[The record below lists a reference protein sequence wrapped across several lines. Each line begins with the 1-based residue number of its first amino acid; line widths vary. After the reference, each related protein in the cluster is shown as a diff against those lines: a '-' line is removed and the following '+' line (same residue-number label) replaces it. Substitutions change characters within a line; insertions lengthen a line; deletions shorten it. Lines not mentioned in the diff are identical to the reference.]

1 MSMEPVRSLI
11 KNSSN
16 VVTPLLE
23 LRDVHKSFGLNAVL
37 NGVDLTV
44 HSGEAIAIIGPSG
57 TGKSTILRII
67 CGLLA
72 PEQGELYING
82 NLVSSEEDIQEGGYG
97 VNIGMVFQN
106 AALFDSLTVAENV
119 GFSLFEHS
127 RLSRREIYRLVEHK
141 LALVGL
147 ENISDRYPSQL
158 SGGMRKRVSFA
169 RAIMDDPTAK
179 TQTKKVLLYDE
190 PTAGLDPVAST
201 IIEDLMRSLR
211 EQQVCDSY
219 IVVTHQDSTI
229 RRTADRL
236 IVLYRGLVRYAGNVS
251 TIDTADNPYVRQ
263 FFSGSTEG
271 PIQLLTREV

>member
-1 MSMEPVRSLI
+1 MEPVRSLI

-23 LRDVHKSFGLNAVL
+23 LRDVHKSFGSNAVL

-97 VNIGMVFQN
+97 LNIGMVFQN

-251 TIDTADNPYVRQ
+251 AIDTADNPYVRQ

>member
-1 MSMEPVRSLI
+1 MQPVRSPI

-23 LRDVHKSFGLNAVL
+23 LRDIHKSFGSNPVL

-44 HSGEAIAIIGPSG
+44 HTGEAIAIIGPSG
-57 TGKSTILRII
+57 TGKSTILRLI

-72 PEQGELYING
+72 ADRGEVYING
-82 NLVSSEEDIQEGGYG
+82 NLISPEDDIQEANYG
-97 VNIGMVFQN
+97 LNIGMVFQN

-127 RLSRREIYRLVEHK
+127 RLSRREIYRLVEQK
-141 LALVGL
+141 LAMVGL
-147 ENISDRYPSQL
+147 ENISDRYPSEL

-211 EQQVCDSY
+211 DQQVCDSY

-229 RRTADRL
+229 RRTGDRL

-251 TIDTADNPYVRQ
+251 TIDTTDNPYVRQ